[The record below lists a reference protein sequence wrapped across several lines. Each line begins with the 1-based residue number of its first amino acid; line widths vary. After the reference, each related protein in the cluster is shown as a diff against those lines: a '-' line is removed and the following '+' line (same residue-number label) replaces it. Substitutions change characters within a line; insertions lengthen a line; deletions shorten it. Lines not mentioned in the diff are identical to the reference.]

1 MVLLKLRLRPVEI
14 INGDRNHARAN
25 LPAKPTLATTRWCA
39 KAQQRLP
46 IAAALTAPL
55 LQQAQ
60 GGMCHDRL
68 LLDLVHN
75 SEPIHVE
82 ATHSIGK
89 AIEHLAI
96 RNADAAHSRV
106 AVVNAQ
112 CGAASGEEGVELHP
126 KVLAPGLG
134 LSKAVGALG

>member
-14 INGDRNHARAN
+14 INGDSNHTRAN
-25 LPAKPTLATTRWCA
+25 LPAKPTFATTRWCA
-39 KAQQRLP
+39 KAQKRLP
-46 IAAALTAPL
+46 IAAALMAPL

-60 GGMCHDRL
+60 GGICHDGL

-75 SEPIHVE
+75 SEPIDVV

-96 RNADAAHSRV
+96 GNADAAHAWV
-106 AVVNAQ
+106 AVVDPQ
-112 CGAASGEEGVELHP
+112 G
-126 KVLAPGLG
+126 
-134 LSKAVGALG
+134 

>member
-1 MVLLKLRLRPVEI
+1 MLLELRLRPIEI
-14 INGDRNHARAN
+14 INRDSNDTRAN
-25 LPAKPTLATTRWCA
+25 LPAKPTLATTRWSA

-75 SEPIHVE
+75 SEPIDVV
-82 ATHSIGK
+82 ATHSISK

-96 RNADAAHSRV
+96 GNADAAHPRV
-106 AVVNAQ
+106 AVVDPQ
-112 CGAASGEEGVELHP
+112 G
-126 KVLAPGLG
+126 
-134 LSKAVGALG
+134 